1 MVQIQKFKHKEFWD
15 DSNFK
20 LLVYNNDSTFDPRLG
35 DVVSGEG
42 KLLPMMGLQNPYQ
55 FNYQRFLSNQNIYLT
70 TFEDEFVNLKSD
82 NSLIRYAESARASII
97 QIYREHQINDENLA
111 VLVVLTLGDKSY
123 LDSELQQ
130 QYAGAGVMH
139 ILAVSGLHLGI
150 FF

>member
-1 MVQIQKFKHKEFWD
+1 M
-15 DSNFK
+15 
-20 LLVYNNDSTFDPRLG
+20 P
-35 DVVSGEG
+35 
-42 KLLPMMGLQNPYQ
+42 
-55 FNYQRFLSNQNIYLT
+55 
-70 TFEDEFVNLKSD
+70 
-82 NSLIRYAESARASII
+82 IRYAESARASII